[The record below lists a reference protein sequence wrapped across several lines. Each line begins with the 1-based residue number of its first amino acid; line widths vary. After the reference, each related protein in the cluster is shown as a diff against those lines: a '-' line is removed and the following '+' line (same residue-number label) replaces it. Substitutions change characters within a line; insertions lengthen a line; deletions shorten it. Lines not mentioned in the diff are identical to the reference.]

1 MKDSKKFLT
10 KILSAAMLLTL
21 STPFVVPVHAAESV
35 PTSIDK
41 TVVGGWDEETGYFN
55 NTEDFAHKFTMNSE
69 LVPKLLRASTPKHTG
84 KRERNDD
91 ESTTRFRAH
100 GWTTWT
106 GMYHYTRARMEEHF
120 FGKVTALTD
129 SGRQWGQN
137 GTEAI
142 SPWWYFDPDV
152 GDKARTYYGN

>member
-1 MKDSKKFLT
+1 MRKIKKNLT
-10 KILSAAMLLTL
+10 KILSMVMLIAMSATL
-21 STPFVVPVHAAESV
+21 VFPVYAVEYI
-35 PTSIDK
+35 PTNVDK
-41 TVVGGWDEETGYFN
+41 NVVGGWDEKTGYFN
-55 NTEDFAHKFTMNSE
+55 NADEFNNNFEVANKNITFA
-69 LVPKLLRASTPKHTG
+69 LRESTPMHTG

-120 FGKVTALTD
+120 FGDVTVLTD

-142 SPWWYFDPDV
+142 SPWWYFNPDV
-152 GDKARTYYGN
+152 GDRARTYYGN